1 LSAVIPLECDVRIS
15 CYIKPL
21 SLLLYLHCLFWG
33 ISLICDQHI
42 QYQHIKVRRRGYLEF
57 YNETRTLSQLPFWIV
72 STWSTLLLTTST
84 ILHDHC
90 HSETTCGKT
99 IRLNKAEYVT
109 IIIGLETVVLTAM
122 LSAYLRQVWSFNSAK
137 SAPDVLRDD
146 LMSST
151 LDFGPNSLGP
161 LDEEIYE
168 RQADMI
174 RYYREHNAMLRKT
187 VLELNRQL
195 SARTSSFS

>member
-1 LSAVIPLECDVRIS
+1 
-15 CYIKPL
+15 
-21 SLLLYLHCLFWG
+21 
-33 ISLICDQHI
+33 
-42 QYQHIKVRRRGYLEF
+42 
-57 YNETRTLSQLPFWIV
+57 
-72 STWSTLLLTTST
+72 
-84 ILHDHC
+84 
-90 HSETTCGKT
+90 
-99 IRLNKAEYVT
+99 
-109 IIIGLETVVLTAM
+109 
-122 LSAYLRQVWSFNSAK
+122 LRQVWKFNSAK